1 MSDVVVLPSLLLR
14 ELGSSKSGAGV
25 LSGGSE
31 EDEDDNRAALATVLL
46 PVDKKN
52 ALVVAVDATANIFA
66 LR

>member
-1 MSDVVVLPSLLLR
+1 VSDVVGLPSLLLR

-31 EDEDDNRAALATVLL
+31 EDEDDNSAALATVLL
-46 PVDKKN
+46 PVDKN
-52 ALVVAVDATANIFA
+52 ALVVFVEATAKIFA

>member
-1 MSDVVVLPSLLLR
+1 VSDVVVLPSLLLR

-46 PVDKKN
+46 PVDKN
-52 ALVVAVDATANIFA
+52 AHVVAVEATAKMFA